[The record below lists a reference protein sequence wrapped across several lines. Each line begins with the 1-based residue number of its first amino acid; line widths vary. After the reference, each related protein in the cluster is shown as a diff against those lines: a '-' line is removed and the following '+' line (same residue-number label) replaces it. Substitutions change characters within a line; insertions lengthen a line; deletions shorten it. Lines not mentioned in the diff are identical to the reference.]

1 MPPHQ
6 VLAASVESNHCQ
18 YFGQKTIAQQ
28 TKLRRGLLVLN
39 MVLNQLVKILG
50 LVQILC
56 NLSINLSFIVYVLI
70 SDVIPNETLPRY
82 LPNNIMLLLCILP
95 GIISLKQIDDKVLKW
110 ILLIFNLAI
119 TGLLFVIYNNI
130 FKTYI
135 VNA

>member
-1 MPPHQ
+1 
-6 VLAASVESNHCQ
+6 
-18 YFGQKTIAQQ
+18 
-28 TKLRRGLLVLN
+28 

-70 SDVIPNETLPRY
+70 SDVIPNKTLPEH
-82 LPNNIMLLLCILP
+82 LPNNILLLLCIVP

-130 FKTYI
+130 FKTFI
-135 VNA
+135 INA

>member
-1 MPPHQ
+1 
-6 VLAASVESNHCQ
+6 
-18 YFGQKTIAQQ
+18 
-28 TKLRRGLLVLN
+28 

-70 SDVIPNETLPRY
+70 SDVIPNKTLPEH
-82 LPNNIMLLLCILP
+82 LPNNILLLLCIVP
-95 GIISLKQIDDKVLKW
+95 GIISLKQIDDKVLQW

-130 FKTYI
+130 FKTFI
-135 VNA
+135 INA

>member
-1 MPPHQ
+1 
-6 VLAASVESNHCQ
+6 
-18 YFGQKTIAQQ
+18 
-28 TKLRRGLLVLN
+28 

-70 SDVIPNETLPRY
+70 SDVIPNKTLPEH
-82 LPNNIMLLLCILP
+82 LPNNILLLLCIIP
-95 GIISLKQIDDKVLKW
+95 GIISLTQIDDKVLKW

-130 FKTYI
+130 FKTFI